1 MFFYWEFYHV
11 ILYVRSSNRLPRV
24 FFNRIHLKLFNL
36 PKKKKERKKKRYNKG
51 SQRAVPALKNEQP
64 LTPLLLLGTP
74 LLMGGGAT
82 HSLFL
87 FLFSSSSSSIFLFL
101 FFFVKKKLF

>member
-82 HSLFL
+82 HSLFS
-87 FLFSSSSSSIFLFL
+87 FFFFLFL
-101 FFFVKKKLF
+101 IFFLAIF